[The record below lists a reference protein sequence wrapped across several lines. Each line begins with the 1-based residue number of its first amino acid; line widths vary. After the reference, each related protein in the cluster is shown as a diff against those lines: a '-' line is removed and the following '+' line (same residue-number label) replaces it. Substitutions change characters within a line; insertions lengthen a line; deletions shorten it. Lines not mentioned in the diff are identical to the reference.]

1 MNDFIGIVWYNDEQ
15 VYRKALEVFTDSQNM
30 PATFQNW
37 KALVER
43 QLEEIRRI
51 GNIAIRADFDP
62 DTFIDWCNSRGLK
75 ANSQAR
81 TAFAEHVVLEHQKA
95 GKGAIIE

>member
-1 MNDFIGIVWYNDEQ
+1 MNDFIGIVWFNDEQ
-15 VYRKALEVFTDSQNM
+15 TYRKALEVFTDSQNM
-30 PATFQNW
+30 PTTFENW

-43 QLEEIRRI
+43 QLEGIKRI
-51 GNIAIRADFDP
+51 GNVALRADFDP
-62 DTFIDWCNSRGLK
+62 DTFIDWCNSRGLQ

-81 TAFAEHVVLEHQKA
+81 TAFAEHVVLEHQRT